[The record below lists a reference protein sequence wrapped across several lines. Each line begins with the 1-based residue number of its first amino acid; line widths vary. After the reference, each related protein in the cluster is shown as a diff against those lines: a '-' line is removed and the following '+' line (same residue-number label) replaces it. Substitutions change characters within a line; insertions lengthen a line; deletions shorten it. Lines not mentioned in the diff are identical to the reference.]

1 MTTPASRVPAL
12 ALILSLVGITACDKE
27 KASDEAKS
35 EDKKSDDD
43 AKAGDA
49 KAGDKADG
57 DKADGDKADGDKAD
71 GDKVDGDK
79 ADGDKVDEAAPDEA
93 APDEAKPPAAGP
105 TASIT
110 GGDGVAYFAVNS
122 RGVAKLDASGWSM
135 LVDNRRSSY
144 TGMFIGADENVYVL
158 DFEAIKKVDGDK
170 LVDIAKFDYKTFTGA
185 NDAMLS
191 SDGKFYA
198 AGYKGLGVYEGGSW
212 KVTEAT
218 AIQDDLTGLN
228 GLAIAG
234 DNTVWVAGSKALL
247 SSPGGAG
254 PWKALDM
261 SKLGQY
267 AYFAKLS
274 NSPTGD
280 VFAINN
286 TQLLKLSADKY
297 EEIELKTNSRS
308 YASYTADVAYN
319 NKGRVLAA
327 SHTCELASVDP
338 KTPTEIWSVDKGAY
352 NCQSLS
358 VVGLDGQNRAW
369 VVSREGLSV
378 IAPDK
383 TVSEYPT
390 STVMEIVGSSVTSV
404 VLTGAGPALPPVGP
418 THTAGVTG
426 KVLLDG
432 EAVTAAKVE
441 MCATPSYGGSQPC
454 FEASVKFSG
463 TTDEKGYFSFA
474 NVPIGQ
480 YNISVEIAGKWRMS
494 YLSSLA
500 TEMKE
505 GKEYD
510 VGAVKFNAN

>member
-35 EDKKSDDD
+35 EDKKSDGDKADGD

-57 DKADGDKADGDKAD
+57 DKADGDKPDGDKADGDKAD
-71 GDKVDGDK
+71 GDKPDGDK
-79 ADGDKVDEAAPDEA
+79 
-93 APDEAKPPAAGP
+93 PPTPAGS
-105 TASIT
+105 TASVA

-122 RGVAKLDASGWSM
+122 RGIAKLDASGWSM
-135 LVDNRRSSY
+135 LVDNSRGSY
-144 TGMFIGADENVYVL
+144 TRMFIGADENVYVL
-158 DFEAIKKVDGDK
+158 DYEAIKKVEGNK
-170 LVDIAKFDYKTFTGA
+170 LVDVAKFDYKTFTGA
-185 NDAMLS
+185 TDAALG

-218 AIQDDLTGLN
+218 AIEKDLTGLN
-228 GLAIAG
+228 GLAITG
-234 DNTVWVAGSKALL
+234 DNTVWVAGSKSLL
-247 SSPGGAG
+247 SSPAGAG
-254 PWKALDM
+254 PWTALDL

-280 VFAINN
+280 VFAVNN

-297 EEIELKTNSRS
+297 EEIELKTDSRS
-308 YASYTADVAYN
+308 YASYTADLAYN
-319 NKGRVLAA
+319 DKGRVLAA

-338 KTPTEIWSVDKGAY
+338 KAPTEVWSVGKGAY

-383 TVSEYPT
+383 TVAEYPT
-390 STVMEIVGSSVTSV
+390 STVMEIVGSSVASV

-418 THTAGVTG
+418 AHTGGVTG

-432 EAVTAAKVE
+432 EAVATAKVE

-454 FEASVKFSG
+454 FESSVKFTG

-480 YNISVEIAGKWRMS
+480 YNISVEIGGKWRMS

-500 TEMKE
+500 TDMKE